1 MAESLLTR
9 RSIRHLLFVSVC
21 LLLVVSVAY
30 LYQAV
35 LLPAALAF
43 LLYFL
48 LAPLVEY
55 FGKYRVPRS
64 IVTVT
69 ILVVAIVVVSVIS
82 AYFVPIIYAEI
93 SSMLQ
98 SIPKAMVRIETHY
111 IPQIRDYILS
121 FGLVDEKQLDMFL
134 AELKSAPRTV
144 TQQFPRAAQRL
155 WQSVVPGFFSTLVN
169 LVLVPLIVFFMLNT
183 SGGWREKIVQAI
195 VPPDLLPHL
204 NTATQNIGLTLR
216 SVFRG
221 QAIVASILALL
232 YVVGLSIVGL
242 KASIAVGLVAGICRI
257 VPYFDIIVGGLLSLL
272 MILADFSG
280 GWQVL
285 SVVLVFLVVQTID
298 GMVIT
303 PRVMGDKAGLHPLL
317 VILSVISFGKL
328 FGFWGVLFAIPAV
341 AVAKVIAVQAVPLY
355 QKSKIYNPS

>member
-1 MAESLLTR
+1 MVESLLTR
-9 RSIRHLLFVSVC
+9 RSTRHLLFATVC
-21 LLLVVSVAY
+21 LLLLASVAY

-64 IVTVT
+64 LVIVT
-69 ILVVAIVVVSVIS
+69 ILVVAIVAISVIS

-134 AELKSAPRTV
+134 AELKSAPQAV

-155 WQSVVPGFFSTLVN
+155 WQSVVPGFFSTLIN

-183 SGGWREKIVQAI
+183 SGGWREKIVQSI

-285 SVVLVFLVVQTID
+285 SVIVVFLVVQTID

-328 FGFWGVLFAIPAV
+328 FGFWGVLFAIPVV
-341 AVAKVIAVQAVPLY
+341 AVVKVIAVQAVPLY
-355 QKSKIYNPS
+355 RKSKIYNPS